1 MSNLDSFLNEIFE
14 LEILIKKKSEEVI
27 DKLNYLTAKRAQLQD
42 IKRQRIELN
51 EKSIKLKEN
60 LLALETH
67 FSVLNRRE
75 EFLKSKIKATN
86 SLINELKNKLVIF

>member
-27 DKLNYLTAKRAQLQD
+27 DKLNYLTAKRSQLQD

-60 LLALETH
+60 LIVLETQ
-67 FSVLNRRE
+67 FSVLNKRE

-86 SLINELKNKLVIF
+86 